1 MSFWDELSPG
11 VKRYAI
17 VAGLLLAVLLAFRS
31 CNSAGSSGPP
41 PPRGIQR

>member
-17 VAGLLLAVLLAFRS
+17 IAAVLLVALLAFRKCTS
-31 CNSAGSSGPP
+31 PSASGTP
-41 PPRGIQR
+41 PPRGMVR